1 LLAANAASSHTP
13 GDRSHRQVVQPSE
26 YRSRSVPDRSA
37 VSVDD
42 RVQPP
47 IVSDALERM
56 QAAVVKRDGRSGD
69 EFLDGI
75 RDQ

>member
-1 LLAANAASSHTP
+1 VFLT
-13 GDRSHRQVVQPSE
+13 DRPSG
-26 YRSRSVPDRSA
+26 
-37 VSVDD
+37 VDD